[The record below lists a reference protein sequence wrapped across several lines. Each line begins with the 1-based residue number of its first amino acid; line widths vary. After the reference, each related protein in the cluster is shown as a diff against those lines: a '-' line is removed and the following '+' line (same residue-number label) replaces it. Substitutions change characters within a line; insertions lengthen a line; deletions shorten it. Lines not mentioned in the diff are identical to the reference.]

1 MGELLELWRGVERAL
16 VCPGSQGE
24 AEVRAAGFTEKKAAK
39 PKPKPKPK
47 PKASNPAGAAE

>member
-39 PKPKPKPK
+39 PKPR
-47 PKASNPAGAAE
+47 PKASKPAGAAE